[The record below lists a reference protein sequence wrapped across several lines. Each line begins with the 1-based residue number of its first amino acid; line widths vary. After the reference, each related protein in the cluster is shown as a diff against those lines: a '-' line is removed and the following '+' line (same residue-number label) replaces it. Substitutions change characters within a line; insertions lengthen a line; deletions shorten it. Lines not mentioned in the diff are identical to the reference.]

1 MFKKMVKKKRKEK
14 EKCEVTEKHVD
25 KWQIKVL
32 N

>member
-1 MFKKMVKKKRKEK
+1 MFKKNGKKEKKRK